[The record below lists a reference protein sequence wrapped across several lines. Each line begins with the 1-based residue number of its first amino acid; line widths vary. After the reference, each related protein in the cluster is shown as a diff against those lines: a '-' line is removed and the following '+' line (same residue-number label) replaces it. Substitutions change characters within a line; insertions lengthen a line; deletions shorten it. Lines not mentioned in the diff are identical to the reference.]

1 MERALPPDDITPHGF
16 FTRWVPGA
24 VAADPSRRERL
35 GDTKATIEFCV
46 EGYEGEGGSVFE
58 IRIEHGV
65 VSATAGEA
73 VEPQL
78 RVRVALETWRAL
90 NRGDTSAPQ
99 AVLGRKLK
107 LEGDFLLGLKL
118 HLILS

>member
-1 MERALPPDDITPHGF
+1 MERALPPDDITPHEF

-58 IRIEHGV
+58 IRIERGV

-73 VEPQL
+73 AEPQL

-90 NRGDTSAPQ
+90 NRGDTAAPQ

-118 HLILS
+118 HLILG